1 MEASDIQS
9 EDNDVSVSEGSED
22 EDDLLLDF
30 GDASNSEENDSK
42 DSESEEEGDLPVEDR
57 VNRYGRRLG
66 D

>member
-9 EDNDVSVSEGSED
+9 EDNDASVSECSED

-57 VNRYGRRLG
+57 VNRCGRRLG